1 MNGSIEEQLDSLDQQ
16 AARAEPGTAA
26 HLLNRAGDLCLGAGD
41 KPRALAYYGQ
51 AIDANLR
58 GRRFEAAV
66 GMCHKLLRV
75 APTAVRT
82 RCTLSWLALGRG
94 DLGEIVE
101 EVGEYVNAAVAT
113 GEQDRAAHHLVRMA
127 AASHDGRIHELLAAH
142 LERLGRPAAA
152 ADVRRAVR
160 VPGAPT
166 RPLGEAAKTELW
178 DTVVDG
184 ALTETAGM
192 D

>member
-1 MNGSIEEQLDSLDQQ
+1 MNTSIEEQLETLERQ
-16 AARAEPGTAA
+16 AESAEPGTDA
-26 HLLNRAGDLCLGAGD
+26 HLLNRAGDLCLAAGD
-41 KPRALAYYGQ
+41 KRRALAFYGR

-58 GRRFEAAV
+58 ARRFDAAV
-66 GMCHKLLRV
+66 GLCHKLLRV
-75 APTAVRT
+75 APDAVRT

-94 DLGEIVE
+94 DLPEIVQ

-113 GEQDRAAHHLVRMA
+113 GEQARAAHHLVRMA
-127 AASHDGRIHELLAAH
+127 AASNDGRIHELLAAH
-142 LERLGRPAAA
+142 LERLGRLDAA

-166 RPLGEAAKTELW
+166 RPLGEEARTKLW
-178 DTVVDG
+178 NTVVEG
-184 ALTETAGM
+184 AIRT